1 MNGFMPLGDTI
12 PANGVSERKDVSM
25 ARRRYQRGSISP
37 KPMGKREKYWLV
49 RWREDEF
56 VKGEIERPQKSERLL
71 LSEYPTRRSA
81 ERGLDAIL
89 RRIGLN
95 DPSYK
100 ARPQATVQQF
110 FDKWKDAV
118 LKHKKP
124 STQASTNSRMNKVL
138 LPCFGKRDLSSISAE
153 LLQSFISERG
163 GNAKTVKNLVGELRM
178 MWKTATQWGYVTHDP
193 FENLVYPAYQ
203 KDEQPSFT
211 PEQVRMILEKMPEPY
226 KTLWELVWEA
236 GMRRGEVCALQVGD
250 VRGGLVVIRRG
261 ISCGKVVTPKSSRPR
276 TNGLS
281 DGLQAK
287 LQLMTDGRKSDEW
300 LFTNRKGKRLDP
312 DNLVDR
318 HLTPVVE
325 GLNLSGAAHAF
336 RHGNATQMDRAG
348 VPMAIRQGRLGH
360 VESATTMDYT
370 HRISEDERKVAN
382 GLRESIQ

>member
-1 MNGFMPLGDTI
+1 MPSGDTI

-37 KPMGKREKYWLV
+37 KPIGKKEKYWLV

-56 VKGEIERPQKSERLL
+56 VKGEIERLQKSERLL
-71 LSEYPTRRSA
+71 VSEYPTRRSA

-95 DPSYK
+95 DPGYK
-100 ARPQATVQQF
+100 ARPPATVQEF

-138 LPCFGKRDLSSISAE
+138 LPLFGKRNLSDLSAE
-153 LLQSFISERG
+153 LLQGFISDRG
-163 GNAKTVKNLVGELRM
+163 GNAKTVKNLIGELRM

-193 FENLVYPAYQ
+193 FENLVYPVYQ

-250 VRGGLVVIRRG
+250 VQGGLVVIRRG
-261 ISCGKVVTPKSSRPR
+261 VSCGEVVTPKSSRPR
-276 TNGLS
+276 TAGLS

-287 LQLMTDGRKSDEW
+287 LKLMTDGRKSDEW

-325 GLNLSGAAHAF
+325 GLNLTGAAHAF